1 MSLTNGN
8 RDSKGTP
15 QRAYRPRT
23 EPADWA
29 SVEHAAIVAA
39 ISALGS
45 IGGAIRFGYS
55 RDGGAYAVGVYGLE
69 TQPYTDY
76 LRPGDDVPAY
86 LYGLANT
93 AQHAGPPKK

>member
-8 RDSKGTP
+8 RSTKP
-15 QRAYRPRT
+15 APKRAYEQRR

-29 SVEHAAIVAA
+29 SVDAEAIRTA

-45 IGGAIRFGYS
+45 IGGALRCGYT
-55 RDGGAYAVGVYGLE
+55 RDGGAYAIGIYGLE

-76 LRPGDDVPAY
+76 LRPGDDISAY
-86 LYGLANT
+86 LYGLADT
-93 AQHAGPPKK
+93 ARHAGPPTK